1 MFAGPSVSILYRDFT
16 CSLEKLNENIFV
28 LFQNEM
34 MGSIPSLIN
43 AIRMINSLSRYYN
56 SSERMTSLFIKVKTD
71 ATVIIKIM
79 FYLKLT
85 FWQYPAM
92 HTNYIISHCSTLQY
106 NHNI

>member
-56 SSERMTSLFIKVKTD
+56 SSERMTSLFIKVKQMQLQIKKTVLFKANILAISSD
-71 ATVIIKIM
+71 AHQ
-79 FYLKLT
+79 L
-85 FWQYPAM
+85 
-92 HTNYIISHCSTLQY
+92 HYIPLLHFTI
-106 NHNI
+106 